1 MQKKPAMLDIQP
13 RRCMQRVG
21 SNTKLHCRRKEKLL
35 FVVLLLLL
43 LLMMVVMVLSIC
55 SAWVLLH
62 MHVRWMMLVRKA
74 PAHLDR
80 TLN

>member
-1 MQKKPAMLDIQP
+1 MLDFQTK
-13 RRCMQRVG
+13 RCMQRVG

-35 FVVLLLLL
+35 FMVLLLL

-62 MHVRWMMLVRKA
+62 MHARWMMLVRKA
-74 PAHLDR
+74 PAHLDGA
-80 TLN
+80 LD